1 MTSKGRSSREKINK
15 ETAPLN
21 NTLDEMDF
29 IRIFRAFH
37 PEAAEYTYFSSA
49 PGMFTRIDHIPY
61 KTSLNNFKKTEII
74 SSIFSDYNATDTRNQ
89 SQEQ

>member
-1 MTSKGRSSREKINK
+1 MDRPSKQKINK
-15 ETAPLN
+15 DIAALN
-21 NTLDEMDF
+21 ETLDKMYLFD
-29 IRIFRAFH
+29 IFRTFH
-37 PEAAEYTYFSSA
+37 PKATEYTYFSSA